1 MRGRGLPAR
10 QGAAERGVG
19 LAETQAMLLR
29 QLFDRETSTYS
40 YLLADATTRE
50 AVLLDPVL
58 GQVERDARLIR
69 ELGLHLVYALDTHVH
84 ADHVTGAGVLRDRL
98 GARTVVSRAAGVGC
112 ADAVVGEGD
121 VIRFGAHALRVLET
135 PGHTAGCVTY
145 VTGDDAVAF
154 TGDAILIRGCGRTDF
169 QGGNA
174 HQLYRSV
181 HDKLFTLPAATLI
194 YPAHDYHGQT
204 VSTVGE
210 EQRLNPRLGG
220 GKTCDE
226 FAVIMSQLGLAV
238 PAKMASSVMQNAR
251 CGKDIAS

>member
-1 MRGRGLPAR
+1 M
-10 QGAAERGVG
+10 G
-19 LAETQAMLLR
+19 LAQTQAMLFR

-40 YLLADATTRE
+40 YLLADATTRD

-69 ELGLHLVYALDTHVH
+69 ELGLRLMYALDTHVH

-98 GARTVVSRAAGVGC
+98 GARTVVSRTAGVGC
-112 ADAVVGEGD
+112 ADVVVGEGD

-169 QGGNA
+169 QGGDA

-210 EQRLNPRLGG
+210 EQLLNPRLGG
-220 GKTCDE
+220 GKTPDE

-238 PAKMASSVMQNAR
+238 PAKMASSVTQNAR